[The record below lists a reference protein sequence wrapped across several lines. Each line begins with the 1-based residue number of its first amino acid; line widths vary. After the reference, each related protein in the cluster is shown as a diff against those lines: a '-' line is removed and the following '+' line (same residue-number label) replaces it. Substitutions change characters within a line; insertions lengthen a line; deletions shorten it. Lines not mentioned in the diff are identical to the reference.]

1 MKQKIINFIVWLL
14 PCRLVSAITMHGLRN
29 NKLHHVAP
37 YVLLR
42 MTETGLNTPD
52 ATVVTFN
59 ANMDI
64 MGKRHH
70 VWSECRW
77 EEIEPLNKPTS
88 P

>member
-1 MKQKIINFIVWLL
+1 MKQKLIKLIVWML
-14 PCRLVSAITMHGLRN
+14 PDSFVGAITMHGLRN

-42 MTETGLNTPD
+42 MAETGLNTPD
-52 ATVVTFN
+52 TNVVTFN

-64 MGKRHH
+64 MGRRYH

-77 EEIEPLNKPTS
+77 EEVETLNKPT
-88 P
+88 